1 MRYNTKPRKETLS
14 RFSTVRGSFTDMR
27 INDMYVVGELEAT
40 GSAFI
45 EAHERGHDFGD
56 WQQMRFGYS
65 LRCKNAKDRGQRPL
79 A

>member
-27 INDMYVVGELEAT
+27 INDVYVVGELEAT
-40 GSAFI
+40 GSALI
-45 EAHERGHDFGD
+45 EVHERGHDFGD
-56 WQQMRFGYS
+56 WQQMRFAHG
-65 LRCKNAKDRGQRPL
+65 LRCKKAKDRGQRPL